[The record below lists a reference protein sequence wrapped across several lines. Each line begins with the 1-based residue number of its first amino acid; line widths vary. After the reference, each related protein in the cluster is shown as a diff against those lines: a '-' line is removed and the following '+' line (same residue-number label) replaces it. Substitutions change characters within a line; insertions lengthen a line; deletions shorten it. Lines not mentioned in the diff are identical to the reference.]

1 MLPGEAPVANPPL
14 ENDVRTRL
22 ADMEA
27 RMSDMNVTI
36 SKLVESNS
44 KLVESNSKLV
54 ESNVTLETDNM
65 LLKKEMEKLKMAQAM
80 TQDPRL
86 RYFGVSV
93 SGSNSRSS
101 RSDSSNERAAKSEK
115 AARLRDVKAQV
126 KNVFGPTPTCFF
138 CGTTEAI
145 TIAHIVSTGED
156 AYDDFGSANRYRNP
170 LDVFSA
176 RNFIPLCGTLG
187 QRDSCHDAYD
197 KHLVAILHNPFEQRY
212 FLFCADEAPGRLV
225 ALSQAPGHSLKLP
238 VGWTPYHRLLA
249 WRAQYS
255 AMLHRY
261 NVDFTTFRSMN
272 ALSEGAESVAD
283 GDTEDIDGDLDES
296 NPSQGGLESGPSD
309 ARATGAG
316 PESGQQEGVN
326 AAPRTIP

>member
-1 MLPGEAPVANPPL
+1 
-14 ENDVRTRL
+14 
-22 ADMEA
+22 
-27 RMSDMNVTI
+27 MSDMNVTI

-54 ESNVTLETDNM
+54 ESNVTLEADNM

-101 RSDSSNERAAKSEK
+101 RSDSSNERAAKCENV
-115 AARLRDVKAQV
+115 ARLRDVKAQV
-126 KNVFGPTPTCFF
+126 QNVFGPTPTCFF

-156 AYDDFGSANRYRNP
+156 AYDDFGSANMYRNP

-225 ALSQAPGHSLKLP
+225 ALSQAPGHCLKLP

-255 AMLHRY
+255 AVRHRY
-261 NVDFTTFRSMN
+261 NVDLTTFRSMN

-296 NPSQGGLESGPSD
+296 NPSQGGLENGPSD

-316 PESGQQEGVN
+316 PEFGQQEGVN